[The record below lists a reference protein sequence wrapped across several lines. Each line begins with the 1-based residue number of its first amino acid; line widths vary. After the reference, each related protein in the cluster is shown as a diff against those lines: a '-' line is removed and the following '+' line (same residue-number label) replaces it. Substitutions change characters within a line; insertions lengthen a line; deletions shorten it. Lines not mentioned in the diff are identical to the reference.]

1 MLDNIMT
8 DHVHAHDHDHP
19 APSRLPSLWQA
30 ALIAGIGVMLLLKV
44 FTGTLPLYVHTRYTP
59 MIAGTGVV
67 LLLLAAVHTWFTLR
81 GAEPHGHDHDHE
93 HATLSWRSP
102 AMLALLVPI
111 ALGVL
116 VPSRALGSA
125 AIDTRGFGTTG
136 AGMRTVQS
144 VAGGDEAGAIPDP
157 STWTMLDWVN
167 ALLYEPDNPRLQG
180 QPIEMVGFVW
190 RRPEMAEDQ
199 FVVSRFIVSCCTAD
213 SLAIGMTVVA
223 PNAAALETDSWVR
236 VSGAVGLAD
245 VLGHE
250 DAVILADEVVPVPQ
264 PSEPYL
270 YP

>member
-1 MLDNIMT
+1 MT
-8 DHVHAHDHDHP
+8 EYAHDHLHDHP
-19 APSRLPSLWQA
+19 TPSRLPSLWQA
-30 ALIAGIGVMLLLKV
+30 ALIAGTGAMLLLKV
-44 FTGTLPLYVHTRYTP
+44 FAGNLPLYVHTRYTP
-59 MIAGTGVV
+59 MIAVTGVV
-67 LLLLAAVHTWFTLR
+67 LLLLAAVHAWFILR
-81 GAEPHGHDHDHE
+81 GAEPHEHEHDHT
-93 HATLSWRSP
+93 HAAPSWRSP

-111 ALGVL
+111 LLGTL

-144 VAGGDEAGAIPDP
+144 VAGSGDAGAIPDP
-157 STWTMLDWVN
+157 SQWTMLDWVN
-167 ALLYEPDNPRLQG
+167 GLLYEPDNPRLQG

-190 RRPEMAEDQ
+190 RRPEMAENQ

-236 VSGAVGLAD
+236 VSGTVGLAD

-250 DAVILADEVVPVPQ
+250 DAVIVANEVVPVPQ